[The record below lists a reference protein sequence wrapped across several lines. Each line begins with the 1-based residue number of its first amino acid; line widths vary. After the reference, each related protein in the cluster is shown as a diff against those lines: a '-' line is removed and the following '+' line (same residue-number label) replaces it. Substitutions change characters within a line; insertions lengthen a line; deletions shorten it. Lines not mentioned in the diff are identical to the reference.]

1 MISRRAFVAGL
12 TGLLLA
18 APRAAEAQQ
27 PGKVYRIG
35 ILTPG
40 PSPSPMQIAE
50 RRRNPSPFVSALKEL
65 GWLEGKNLVYELR
78 YGESGDQLNAAAAEL
93 VRLKVDVLLV
103 GSCGLGKIL
112 RNQTSTIPIVVAGC
126 GFDMVAFGLVASL
139 ARPGGN
145 VTGVQQ
151 LSSDLIGK
159 RIQLLKELLPS
170 LSHVATL
177 FENVT
182 LPEVSPTSHDSY
194 NVAADVAARTVGI
207 NRDSFVVAGPQDFP
221 TAFRGM
227 REKGD
232 QALLLFNTPF
242 MNANRRQIIAL
253 AATHRIAALYEN
265 KAWVEAGGLMSYGAN
280 PAELSR
286 RYAAYVDK
294 ILRGAKPADLP
305 VEQPTQFELAI
316 NLKTAKALGL
326 TIPPAL
332 LARADQVIE

>member
-1 MISRRAFVAGL
+1 MAMIAGS
-12 TGLLLA
+12 LLA
-18 APRAAEAQQ
+18 APFASEAQQ
-27 PGKVYRIG
+27 LGKVYRIG
-35 ILTPG
+35 LLRPG
-40 PSPSPMQIAE
+40 PRPGPMQIAE
-50 RRRNPSPFVSALKEL
+50 GRRNPSPFVSALKEL
-65 GWLEGKNLVYELR
+65 GWVEGKNLVYEVR
-78 YGESGDQLNAAAAEL
+78 YGESADQLKAAAVEL
-93 VRLKVDVLLV
+93 VRLKVNVLLV
-103 GSCGLGKIL
+103 GSCGLAKIL
-112 RNQTSTIPIVVAGC
+112 RDQTGTIPIVVAGC

-145 VTGVQQ
+145 VTGVQI

-177 FENVT
+177 FENLT
-182 LPEVSPTSHDSY
+182 LPDVSPTSHDSY
-194 NVAADVAARTVGI
+194 NTAADIAARTVGI
-207 NRDSFVVAGPQDFP
+207 SRDSFVVAGPQDFP

-242 MNANRRQIIAL
+242 MNTNRRQIVDL

-265 KAWVEAGGLMSYGAN
+265 RAWVEAGGLMSYGAN

-294 ILRGAKPADLP
+294 ILRGVKPADLP
-305 VEQPTQFELAI
+305 VEQPTKFELVI

-326 TIPPAL
+326 TIPPSL
-332 LARADQVIE
+332 LARADEVIQ

>member
-1 MISRRAFVAGL
+1 VIDRRTFLAGSVS
-12 TGLLLA
+12 LLA
-18 APRAAEAQQ
+18 APLAADAQQ
-27 PGKVYRIG
+27 PGKVYRIRT
-35 ILTPG
+35 LRPG
-40 PSPSPMQIAE
+40 PSPSPTQIAE
-50 RRRNPSPFVSALKEL
+50 RRRNALPFVSVLKEL

-103 GSCGLGKIL
+103 GSCGLAKIL
-112 RNQTSTIPIVVAGC
+112 RNQTSTMPIVVGGC
-126 GFDMVAFGLVASL
+126 GFDMVDFGLVASL

-159 RIQLLKELLPS
+159 RLQLLKELLPS

-194 NVAADVAARTVGI
+194 NVAADFAARTVGI
-207 NRDSFVVAGPQDFP
+207 SRDSFVVAGPQDFP

-242 MNANRRQIIAL
+242 MDANIKQILDL
-253 AATHRIAALYEN
+253 AATHRIAAMYEQ
-265 KAWVEAGGLMSYGAN
+265 KVWVEAGGLMSYGPNMSAV
-280 PAELSR
+280 AR
-286 RYAAYVDK
+286 RSAVYVDK
-294 ILRGAKPADLP
+294 ILKGAKAADLP
-305 VEQPTQFELAI
+305 VEQPTTFELMI
-316 NLKTAKALGL
+316 NLKTAKALVL
-326 TIPPAL
+326 TIPPSL
-332 LARADQVIE
+332 LARAEQVIE